1 MAEAVRRL
9 NSIDVSF
16 ISLVGKGANGKQI
29 IFKSAGNTTPN
40 IGKTITIIKTD
51 EEKRLVYG
59 TVYEPEVADSQGD
72 IANASVIEKSA
83 HTFLAK
89 LKNTNVDTQHD
100 FVADDGAV
108 VESFILRSADPMFPD
123 TKINSWVVAI
133 KVAKDDTWALIKS
146 GEISGLSLAG
156 LAEVEPIEKSFWSK
170 LKKALHI
177 EKDFNSELNE
187 RNIWDYIYA
196 LENAVRDIL
205 NDDTCTD
212 KNTAINASIT
222 QFQTAMGTIV
232 MKSGKVLSAD
242 NMEKIKAAHQHLADV
257 IKSADCKEP
266 VQKNKNGDIQMI
278 TEELKKAIEDSLDPV
293 ITRLDALEK
302 ADITEKITKALE
314 PVIARID
321 VVEKATPG
329 STQASATAAD
339 VQKGDVKI
347 WT

>member
-83 HTFLAK
+83 HTFLSK

-156 LAEVEPIEKSFWSK
+156 LAEVEPIEKSDGFWTK
-170 LKKALHI
+170 VKKVFGVQ
-177 EKDFNSELNE
+177 KDFNSELAE
-187 RNIWDYIYA
+187 QKVWGYIYA
-196 LENAVRDIL
+196 LQDAVRDIF
-205 NDDTCTD
+205 NDDTITD
-212 KNTAINASIT
+212 KKAAINTSIS
-222 QFQTAMGTIV
+222 QFQSTMATASLEKAGKTISAV
-232 MKSGKVLSAD
+232 NADKLSAMKKLID
-242 NMEKIKAAHQHLADV
+242 EMM
-257 IKSADCKEP
+257 SANEP
-266 VQKNKNGDIQMI
+266 VQKNKNGDIQMT
-278 TEELKKAIEDSLDPV
+278 TEELKKAIDESLAPI
-293 ITRLDALEK
+293 ITRLDTIEK
-302 ADITEKITKALE
+302 AEKVDVLITKALE

-329 STQASATAAD
+329 S
-339 VQKGDVKI
+339 VQDPAKPVIKADVKI